1 MLPPSL
7 TDQVAYPSAER
18 SRSTGRIVDSR
29 TGRIGGTS
37 WAHRA
42 SADTA
47 ASPRWWYGTDRNR
60 GLLGRRVRGLDR
72 GGVYGA
78 RKAPGRRQGSGSG
91 ALWRVGAVAA
101 AAILFRLARSYLDD
115 ATDHS
120 LWIEVPGLVLLI
132 ASTAFTLWARVAL
145 GRMWS
150 ATPNMLRAGH
160 QLRTD
165 GPYGITRHP
174 IYTGLFGMIFGTVL
188 LNGFGPAL
196 VALVVGAAVFGTR
209 MPIEERLMSRTF
221 PEEYARYRERVPRF
235 VPGLNLLRRSH

>member
-1 MLPPSL
+1 
-7 TDQVAYPSAER
+7 V
-18 SRSTGRIVDSR
+18 V
-29 TGRIGGTS
+29 
-37 WAHRA
+37 W
-42 SADTA
+42 
-47 ASPRWWYGTDRNR
+47 
-60 GLLGRRVRGLDR
+60 VV

-78 RKAPGRRQGSGSG
+78 RTAPGQRQGRGSG
-91 ALWRVGAVAA
+91 ALWRVGAIAGAA
-101 AAILFRLARSYLDD
+101 LLYHLARRYLDH

-120 LWIEVPGLVLLI
+120 LWIAVPGLVLLI

-165 GPYGITRHP
+165 GPYGVTRHP
-174 IYTGLFGMIFGTVL
+174 IYTGLLGMLLGTVL

-196 VALVVGAAVFGTR
+196 VALVVGAAVVAAR
-209 MPIEERLMSRTF
+209 IPIEERLMSRTF

-235 VPGLNLLRRSH
+235 VPGLNLLHRSH